1 MCVCLSCA
9 VSRADAQARLRF
21 LGAGEG
27 GEAKNRATRV
37 TQNPTLDP
45 FPFPFLPS
53 PIAPRPTPTH
63 AASTLDTPIH
73 THTMHTVTL
82 RPTAARPQ
90 ARAARRAPARPH
102 ASGGCGCGSSSPA
115 SSGGGGYSNKSS
127 VSTTPVS
134 TGREFPADMPPLTR
148 ADVAAAA
155 GATNAPRDDEAV
167 VEGERVIDVNALLRE
182 LSGPPDPN
190 DPDADLAAYMV

>member
-1 MCVCLSCA
+1 M
-9 VSRADAQARLRF
+9 
-21 LGAGEG
+21 
-27 GEAKNRATRV
+27 RAT
-37 TQNPTLDP
+37 
-45 FPFPFLPS
+45 
-53 PIAPRPTPTH
+53 
-63 AASTLDTPIH
+63 
-73 THTMHTVTL
+73 TL
-82 RPTAARPQ
+82 RPTAARPH
-90 ARAARRAPARPH
+90 ARAARNAPACPH
-102 ASGGCGCGSSSPA
+102 ASGGCGCGSSSPDP
-115 SSGGGGYSNKSS
+115 SSGGGCGSKSS

-190 DPDADLAAYMV
+190 DPDADLAKYMV